1 MNIGSNI
8 KKLRRERDITQEQ
21 LAEYLNISVS
31 AISQWECDK
40 TAPDIS
46 MLGPLAN
53 IFGVSA
59 DAILGIDVEVKEKR
73 IEEII
78 SKSNEYTFNGYN
90 IKESTETLREGLKE
104 YPNSYTI
111 MNKLMECIWR
121 ECYGEEKNENRL
133 ASLKEIINFGEKI
146 LAECT
151 DDECRHNAIHTLCSI
166 YSDSQIGEREKAVK
180 LANKMPYGWLCREKL
195 LIDIYNGTQ
204 KFEYKRSKLYSDVAN
219 MLWGL
224 CPWDKLDDGSNPHTP
239 EICIVLYQKM
249 IKILNLIF
257 DDGNYL
263 GNRFFLSNSYY
274 GIAEN
279 YAVLGNYENAIT
291 NLKLAA
297 EQAVLCDEE
306 TVSGYG
312 ILEPT
317 VPPFK
322 GMALYARAVRP
333 EKMYADGM
341 LKNMTEVAAFDAIR
355 ENKSFMEIS
364 KILKRD

>member
-31 AISQWECDK
+31 AVSQWECDK

-46 MLGPLAN
+46 LLAPLAN

-59 DAILGIDVEVKEKR
+59 DMILGIDVELKENR
-73 IEEII
+73 IQEII
-78 SKSNEYTFNGYN
+78 GKSNEYTFNGFN

-104 YPNSYTI
+104 YPNSYKI
-111 MNKLMECIWR
+111 MSKLMECIWR
-121 ECYGEEKNENRL
+121 ETYQANSEERL
-133 ASLKEIINFGEKI
+133 NSLKEIINFGEKI

-151 DDECRHNAIHTLCSI
+151 DDECRHNAVWILCSV
-166 YSDSQIGEREKAVK
+166 YPDPQIGEREKAVK
-180 LANKMPYGWLCREKL
+180 LADKMPHGHLSRESL
-195 LIDIYNGTQ
+195 LVNIYKGAQ
-204 KFEYKRSKLYSDVAN
+204 KFEQKRSKLYNNIADV
-219 MLWGL
+219 LWGL
-224 CPWDKLDDGSNPHTP
+224 CPWDTLDDGSNPHTP
-239 EICIVLYQKM
+239 EECIALYQKM
-249 IKILNLIF
+249 IKIINLIF

-263 GNRFFLSNSYY
+263 ANRFFLSNAYY

-279 YAVLGNYENAIT
+279 YAVLGDYESSLA
-291 NLKLAA
+291 NLSLAA